1 MTPNPVWKSIFNN
14 WPTGIQQR
22 GVIVTTLNEAI
33 PFKGFMVKDDML
45 LLDRTN
51 PDPMGARFIFID
63 FAAINCVKLI
73 DPVKDSVFVAAGFAG
88 KLAN

>member
-1 MTPNPVWKSIFNN
+1 MIPTSVWKGIFNH
-14 WPTGIQQR
+14 WPAGIQHR
-22 GVIVTTLNEAI
+22 GVLVTTLNESI
-33 PFKGFMVKDDML
+33 PFKGFMVKEDML

-51 PDPMGARFIFID
+51 PDPMGARFILID

-73 DPVKDSVFVAAGFAG
+73 DPVKDSVFSAAGFAG